1 MGCNISIVDLEDCIT
16 SPSPGIPSV
25 AILFNPK
32 CCIESSLSVPQM
44 SAKVCPKAQ
53 VCLRALINNQAV
65 PSSRPNGPPLML
77 SSAGQPAV
85 NSGAGML
92 WCFREKQPKQVGLS
106 PSTSCDHLKGAK
118 KTKRGQFSLTPDC
131 VSWKHPGNKGLSFGL
146 RYTKSAGGGSLA
158 DRGLNRQ
165 NRICKLCVCAFVVVG
180 EVDHPG
186 EEHLSSIS
194 YRACNKHRTETN
206 QTAQTHC
213 LGF

>member
-1 MGCNISIVDLEDCIT
+1 MTCAFRRRIKFSLLFSGGARVSGSVWGVGGWAGCKLCHPLILVRNREGWAPSQQKNYLGAQTSSPMGCNISIVDLEDCIT

-131 VSWKHPGNKGLSFGL
+131 VS
-146 RYTKSAGGGSLA
+146 
-158 DRGLNRQ
+158 
-165 NRICKLCVCAFVVVG
+165 
-180 EVDHPG
+180 
-186 EEHLSSIS
+186 
-194 YRACNKHRTETN
+194 
-206 QTAQTHC
+206 
-213 LGF
+213 